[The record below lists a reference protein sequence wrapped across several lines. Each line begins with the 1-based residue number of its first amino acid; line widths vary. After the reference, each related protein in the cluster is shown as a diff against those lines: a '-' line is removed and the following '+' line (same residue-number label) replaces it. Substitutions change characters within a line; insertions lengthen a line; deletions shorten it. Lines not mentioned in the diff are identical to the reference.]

1 MWVSMLVR
9 GRRGEKREDD
19 GLREMDWT
27 DAPGAHRSSS
37 RTGSEKGDA
46 ISAAATRSTRRASV
60 PERHRP
66 PAN

>member
-9 GRRGEKREDD
+9 GRRGEERAGDQLWAMD
-19 GLREMDWT
+19 GT
-27 DAPGAHRSSS
+27 DALGAHWSSS
-37 RTGSEKGDA
+37 RTGSERDA
-46 ISAAATRSTRRASV
+46 ISTTATRSTRRASV